1 MLTKG
6 KVRAIAHAPLA
17 LMKFMFTWQLHNQMT
32 NKKNILGPKSRCLKI
47 TENVSF
53 NFASEASYIYIVDK
67 SSLKMPK
74 MANLAKME
82 KIKCDIFSDF
92 QTMWKSAFWTLPL
105 LFFRLIGLITL
116 YTIEYHQV
124 LNTIFIKSEIT
135 LWPLWCC

>member
-1 MLTKG
+1 MDISSSSSKNYVQLS
-6 KVRAIAHAPLA
+6 KVVKANNMSDAHNCHCNPS
-17 LMKFMFTWQLHNQMT
+17 KT
-32 NKKNILGPKSRCLKI
+32 RCLKI

-92 QTMWKSAFWTLPL
+92 QTM
-105 LFFRLIGLITL
+105 
-116 YTIEYHQV
+116 
-124 LNTIFIKSEIT
+124 
-135 LWPLWCC
+135 